1 MASVQLHLMRCNV
14 KLYSQFLPLALCRH
28 GGGISTWHLPQFSIF
43 QNGISRRIGE
53 VHCLMDQIFLSATLS
68 LVLVLAID
76 VFVGRR
82 KCLKTSF
89 AVFFIE
95 TLQNLDWKICVRGK
109 ERVVSE
115 HTTTEVGKVFKP
127 LFRKLEDADV

>member
-1 MASVQLHLMRCNV
+1 MS
-14 KLYSQFLPLALCRH
+14 
-28 GGGISTWHLPQFSIF
+28 FS
-43 QNGISRRIGE
+43 
-53 VHCLMDQIFLSATLS
+53 
-68 LVLVLAID
+68 
-76 VFVGRR
+76 VGRR
-82 KCLKTSF
+82 KCLKPSF

-95 TLQNLDWKICVRGK
+95 TVQNLDWKICVRGK